1 MKTTFRIIQVI
12 LLLSLLTGCFP
23 AAKQE
28 NTMNVYYTS
37 AAETISV
44 ALTTDAMQQTMD
56 ALARPSA
63 TAAPTDTPTDTSTPL
78 PTDTEAPDYS
88 TLFPTDTPEGQEPA
102 GPTATVTMIGE
113 TPTETPGPVAMVT
126 AKTDTACRSGGG
138 YTFPIKSSLL
148 TGQVAAA
155 RGRLADNTWWYIQ
168 NPADPEGFCW
178 VWAQNTSIEGNID
191 LLPVKVLEP
200 TPKPVIPDFQIMAFA
215 YPTEYV
221 GKCPVSI
228 TVTGYITVKQPEIVK
243 LEWMTSFGTETVQ
256 EPYWGKAKEAGRYT
270 TTQTIIVGK
279 SVKGD
284 LRLKLSYPINM
295 KSDRVDIKV
304 KCTNR
309 KED

>member
-1 MKTTFRIIQVI
+1 MKTTIRIIQVI

-23 AAKQE
+23 AAKNE
-28 NTMNVYYTS
+28 NTMEVYYTS
-37 AAETISV
+37 AAGTISV
-44 ALTTDAMQQTMD
+44 ALTTDAMQKTMD

-63 TAAPTDTPTDTSTPL
+63 TAAPTDTPTDTLTPL
-78 PTDTEAPDYS
+78 PTDTALPVY
-88 TLFPTDTPEGQEPA
+88 TNTPEGQTPT
-102 GPTATVTMIGE
+102 GPTVTVTMIGE

-126 AKTDTACRSGGG
+126 AKTDTACRSGAG

-148 TGQVAAA
+148 TGQTAAA
-155 RGRLADNTWWYIQ
+155 HGRLADNTWWYIV
-168 NPADPEGFCW
+168 NPADSEGHCW

-200 TPKPVIPDFQIMAFA
+200 TPKPVIPDFVIMAFA

-256 EPYWGKAKEAGRYT
+256 EPYWGEAKEAGRYT
-270 TTQTIIVGK
+270 TTRTIIVGK

-284 LRLKLSYPINM
+284 LRLKLEYPTNM

-309 KED
+309 K